1 MEDVLEMIEHVGQEP
16 LLLWTA
22 AVLSVFLLVGILK
35 RVLSIIV
42 SCAILII
49 LYLVYLTY
57 FEEDFPLP
65 EADVGEWIKLGE
77 NWFES
82 ESEPAL
88 DGNETDSE
96 RTTAK

>member
-1 MEDVLEMIEHVGQEP
+1 VWEIINHIGQEP
-16 LLLWTA
+16 LLLWSA

-57 FEEDFPLP
+57 FEEEFPLP
-65 EADVGEWIKLGE
+65 EADVGEWIKIGE
-77 NWFES
+77 NW
-82 ESEPAL
+82 L
-88 DGNETDSE
+88 DSKPERVLDDNQSDSE
-96 RTTAK
+96 

>member
-1 MEDVLEMIEHVGQEP
+1 MDEVWEIINHIGQEP
-16 LLLWTA
+16 LLLWSA

-57 FEEDFPLP
+57 FEEEFPLP
-65 EADVGEWIKLGE
+65 EADVGEWIKIGE
-77 NWFES
+77 NW
-82 ESEPAL
+82 L
-88 DGNETDSE
+88 DSKPERVLDDNQTDSE
-96 RTTAK
+96 

>member
-1 MEDVLEMIEHVGQEP
+1 MMDEVWEMIEHVGQEP

-57 FEEDFPLP
+57 FEEEFPLP
-65 EADVGEWIKLGE
+65 EADVGEWIKIGE
-77 NWFES
+77 NWFD
-82 ESEPAL
+82 SEPEPIL
-88 DGNETDSE
+88 DANETASE
-96 RTTAK
+96 

>member
-1 MEDVLEMIEHVGQEP
+1 MDEVWEMIEYIGQEP

-57 FEEDFPLP
+57 FEEEFPLL
-65 EADVGEWIKLGE
+65 EAEVGEWIKIGE
-77 NWFES
+77 NLFG
-82 ESEPAL
+82 SEPEPIL
-88 DGNETDSE
+88 DSNETASE
-96 RTTAK
+96 

>member
-1 MEDVLEMIEHVGQEP
+1 MDEVWEIINHIGQEP
-16 LLLWTA
+16 LLLWSA

-57 FEEDFPLP
+57 FEEEFPLP
-65 EADVGEWIKLGE
+65 EADVGEWIKIGE
-77 NWFES
+77 NW
-82 ESEPAL
+82 L
-88 DGNETDSE
+88 DSKPERVLDDNQSDSE
-96 RTTAK
+96 

>member
-1 MEDVLEMIEHVGQEP
+1 MDEVWEIINHIGQEP

-57 FEEDFPLP
+57 FEEEFPLP
-65 EADVGEWIKLGE
+65 EADVGEWIKIGE
-77 NWFES
+77 NWFD
-82 ESEPAL
+82 SEPEPIL
-88 DGNETDSE
+88 DDNQTASE
-96 RTTAK
+96 

>member
-1 MEDVLEMIEHVGQEP
+1 MDEVWDIINHIGQEP

-35 RVLSIIV
+35 RVLSIVV

-65 EADVGEWIKLGE
+65 EADVGEWIKIGE
-77 NWFES
+77 NWFDS
-82 ESEPAL
+82 KPDSSL
-88 DGNETDSE
+88 DGNQTASE
-96 RTTAK
+96 

>member
-1 MEDVLEMIEHVGQEP
+1 MDEVWEMIEHVAQEP
-16 LLLWTA
+16 LLPWTA

-57 FEEDFPLP
+57 FEEEFPLP
-65 EADVGEWIKLGE
+65 EAGVGEWIKIGE
-77 NWFES
+77 NWFN
-82 ESEPAL
+82 SEPKPIL
-88 DGNETDSE
+88 DDNQTASE
-96 RTTAK
+96 